1 MKIALNLIFNYLR
14 YLYNFYFFK
23 MKYLLTLLYLF
34 IFLFC
39 ANAQTIKELE
49 RKRKKTEEELAIA
62 QKMLGKTEQEKI
74 QNINTLA
81 ILKSQIGLR
90 NKLLND
96 IEQQVIF
103 LENEVDKNEL
113 LIAGL
118 THDLLKLKNEYAKL
132 TRFAWRNRSHLNI
145 ILFIFASNDFN
156 QAYRR
161 IKFYQQ
167 FLKFREKQ
175 GKEILNTQKMI
186 ESEVLIIKDNK
197 VKLTKTKQE
206 KEREVKS
213 LKTDEVKYKNAVTSL
228 QQKEKQIRK
237 ELEERKKSID
247 ALNKEISDL
256 IAEEAKKAAKD
267 KAGSIRDARYIKLSD
282 GFAGNRGKLPWPVK
296 SGIIIGDFGEHNHPV
311 IKGLKVKNNGIDIST
326 DIGAKVMSIFEGEV
340 KKIVP
345 IPGANTAVI
354 VRHGD
359 YLSVYSN
366 LEKVSVKVGEN
377 LKLGQVIGEVYTD
390 KASGKA
396 IFNLQIWKE
405 STIQNP
411 ANWILP

>member
-1 MKIALNLIFNYLR
+1 MKHILSIFFLIL
-14 YLYNFYFFK
+14 
-23 MKYLLTLLYLF
+23 
-34 IFLFC
+34 IIFC
-39 ANAQTIKELE
+39 ANAQSIKELE
-49 RKRKKTEEELAIA
+49 SKRKKTEEELSTAA
-62 QKMLGKTEQEKI
+62 KLLGKTEQEKI

-103 LENEVDKNEL
+103 LEKEVEKNEL

-118 THDLLKLKNEYAKL
+118 TNDLQKLKNEYAKL

-175 GKEILNTQKMI
+175 GKEILRTQKMI
-186 ESEVLIIKDNK
+186 EEEVLIIKDNK
-197 VKLTKTKQE
+197 LKLTKTKKD
-206 KEREVKS
+206 KEIEVKY
-213 LKTDEVKYKNAVTSL
+213 LKTDEDKYKKSVTAL

-237 ELEERKKSID
+237 DLEERKKSIE
-247 ALNKEISDL
+247 ALNKAISDL
-256 IAEEAKKAAKD
+256 IAEEARKAAKE
-267 KAGSIRDARYIKLSD
+267 KAGTIRDARYIKLSD
-282 GFAGNRGKLPWPVK
+282 GFAGNKGKLPWPIK
-296 SGIIIGDFGEHNHPV
+296 SGIIIGEFGEHNHPV

-326 DIGAKVMSIFEGEV
+326 ETGAKVMSIFEGEV

-359 YLSVYSN
+359 YLSVYAN

-377 LKLGQVIGEVYTD
+377 VKLGQIIGEVYTD
-390 KASGKA
+390 KVSGKA
-396 IFNLQIWKE
+396 ILNLQIWKE

-411 ANWILP
+411 MSWILP

>member
-1 MKIALNLIFNYLR
+1 MKRF
-14 YLYNFYFFK
+14 
-23 MKYLLTLLYLF
+23 LTLLVL
-34 IFLFC
+34 IFLVIS

-49 RKRKKTEEELAIA
+49 QRKKKTEEELALA
-62 QKMLGKTEQEKI
+62 SKLLGKTEQERI
-74 QNINTLA
+74 QSLNTLA
-81 ILKSQIGLR
+81 ILKTQIGLR
-90 NKLLND
+90 IKLLSD
-96 IEQQVIF
+96 IDQQIIY
-103 LENEVDKNEL
+103 LEKEIDKNEL

-118 THDLLKLKNEYAKL
+118 TNDLTKLKREYAKL

-175 GKEILNTQKMI
+175 GKEIIRTQQMV
-186 ESEVLIIKDNK
+186 EDEIKILLSNRFNLSKTKNEK
-197 VKLTKTKQE
+197 VK
-206 KEREVKS
+206 EVNN
-213 LKTDEVKYKNAVTSL
+213 LKTDESKYKNSVTEL

-237 ELEERKKSID
+237 ELEERKKSIE
-247 ALNKEISDL
+247 ALNKAISDL
-256 IAEEAKKAAKD
+256 IEEEAKKAAKQKD
-267 KAGSIRDARYIKLSD
+267 GVVRDARYIKLSD
-282 GFAGNRGKLPWPVK
+282 GFSGNKGKLPWPTK
-296 SGIIIGDFGEHNHPV
+296 SGIIIGEFGEHNHPV

-326 DIGAKVMSIFEGEV
+326 EQGAKVMSIFEGEV

-354 VRHGD
+354 IRHGD
-359 YLSVYSN
+359 YLTVYSN

-377 LKLGQVIGEVYTD
+377 VKLGQIIGEVYTD

-396 IFNLQIWKE
+396 ILNLQIWKE
-405 STIQNP
+405 SNIQNP
-411 ANWILP
+411 ATWILP